1 MLNLNDIEVSTP
13 AILSGQHFDYKCC
26 FDEVNFET
34 PRISLV
40 SSIVAY
46 LFYDY
51 ETASLLMEICR
62 PLKENMQQSML
73 ITIFYFYDGLIAS
86 IRARNSNNIEESI
99 KTIEESIHNLKL
111 FAANAPENYLNKL
124 HFLLA
129 ELAVIQKKN
138 SEAESNYQ
146 TAISLSNKN
155 GFVNEEA
162 MACERYA
169 IFHLE
174 LKQQLDAKKR
184 LVQSFHCYKVNLII

>member
-1 MLNLNDIEVSTP
+1 MT
-13 AILSGQHFDYKCC
+13 
-26 FDEVNFET
+26 FET

-51 ETASLLMEICR
+51 ETASLLMETCR
-62 PLKENMQQSML
+62 LLKESMQLSMC
-73 ITIFYFYDGLIAS
+73 IVIFYFYDGLITS
-86 IRARNSNNIEESI
+86 IKARNSNKEEFI
-99 KTIEESIHNLKL
+99 KRIEESIHSLKR
-111 FAANAPENYLNKL
+111 FAANSPENYLNKL

-155 GFVNEEA
+155 GFVNKEA

-174 LKQQLDAKKR
+174 LKQQLDAKKM